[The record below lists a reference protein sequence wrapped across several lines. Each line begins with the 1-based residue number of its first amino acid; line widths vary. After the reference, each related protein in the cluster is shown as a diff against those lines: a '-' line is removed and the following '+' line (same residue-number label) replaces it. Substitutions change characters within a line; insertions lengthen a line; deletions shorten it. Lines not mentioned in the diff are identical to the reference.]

1 MEAIRIIR
9 SVREMQKA
17 ANEMRESGQRIGLVP
32 TMGSFHEGH
41 VSLIRRARR
50 ISDRVVVSIFVNPK
64 QFGPGEDFGSYP
76 RDLEHDLSLV
86 ESAGADVVYVPSVEE
101 MYPKGYASYVAV
113 EKVADHLCGASRPGH
128 FQGVATVVTKLFAA
142 AKPHLAVFGQKDGQ
156 QAVVVRRIV
165 EDLNLD
171 VDILV
176 SPTVR
181 EADGLAKSSRN
192 AYLTVEERE
201 AASVLFHALQEA
213 KAMVERGERCA
224 GVVIGA
230 IRRLIAARRCA
241 KLDYAEAV
249 SWADMQP
256 VEALS
261 GSVMIALAVRF
272 REARLIDNLVLPG
285 I

>member
-1 MEAIRIIR
+1 MDAIRIIR

-17 ANEMRESGQRIGLVP
+17 ADEMRESGQRIGLVP

-50 ISDRVVVSIFVNPK
+50 VSDRVVVSIFVNPK

-86 ESAGADVVYVPSVEE
+86 ESAGADVVYAPSVEE

-142 AKPHLAVFGQKDGQ
+142 VKPHLAVFGQKDGQ
-156 QAVVVRRIV
+156 QAQVVRRIV

-192 AYLTVEERE
+192 AYLTAEERE

-213 KAMVERGERCA
+213 KDMVERGERCA

-249 SWADMQP
+249 SRADMQP

-285 I
+285 L

>member
-17 ANEMRESGQRIGLVP
+17 ADEMRESGQRIGLVP

-41 VSLIRRARR
+41 ASLIRRARR
-50 ISDRVVVSIFVNPK
+50 ISDCVVVSIFVNPK

-86 ESAGADVVYVPSVEE
+86 ESAGADVVYAPSVEE

-192 AYLTVEERE
+192 AYLTAEERE

-230 IRRLIAARRCA
+230 IRRLIAARCCA

-249 SWADMQP
+249 SRADMQP